1 MTDETTEKNTMTEPL
16 AGIRVIEIGQAVA
29 GPMAGMI
36 LGDMGAEVIKIEKHD
51 GGDDARAWGPPFI
64 DGDSMLFHSMN
75 RNKKSVTLDIKNP
88 DDVAKL
94 KTLVQSADILIQN
107 LRAGVVAEC
116 GIGPDVMCALN
127 PRLIYCS
134 VWAFGK
140 NGPLRNAPGFD
151 PLLQAYGG
159 VMSLT
164 GRPDDP
170 PTFCAP
176 AINHRRPAPL
186 GGVGPTRAFQA
197 R

>member
-1 MTDETTEKNTMTEPL
+1 MTGPL

-36 LGDMGAEVIKIEKHD
+36 FGDMGAEVVKIEKPD
-51 GGDDARAWGPPFI
+51 GGDDARAWGPPFS

-94 KTLVQSADILIQN
+94 TLLVADADILIQN
-107 LRAGVVAEC
+107 LRSGVVGEL

-134 VWAFGK
+134 VWAFGNK
-140 NGPLRNAPGFD
+140 GPLREAPGFSKRMHAD
-151 PLLQAYGG
+151 RG
-159 VMSLT
+159 V
-164 GRPDDP
+164 
-170 PTFCAP
+170 
-176 AINHRRPAPL
+176 
-186 GGVGPTRAFQA
+186 
-197 R
+197 

>member
-1 MTDETTEKNTMTEPL
+1 MNGPL

-36 LGDMGAEVIKIEKHD
+36 LGDMGAEVIKIEKPD
-51 GGDDARAWGPPFI
+51 GGDDARGWGPPFI

-94 KTLVQSADILIQN
+94 KLLGKAADILIQH
-107 LRAGVVAEC
+107 LRAGIVADC

-159 VMSLT
+159 GGAAT
-164 GRPDDP
+164 GRAGD
-170 PTFCAP
+170 A
-176 AINHRRPAPL
+176 
-186 GGVGPTRAFQA
+186 
-197 R
+197 